1 VKAIPVGTKV
11 FIRAKESWANGEW
24 GIVRSFDGNDYHV
37 AIAGGQESLVFSR
50 TELVVRGDKKVTKE
64 ARIMKRIPRN
74 VIEAIQAVA
83 GGDSALDVAGVLT
96 NPQQEWPEG
105 TSMFVPNRI
114 NQREE
119 APAGDLVPG
128 QKDTGPKDSAGG
140 GGTSRK
146 ENDLEGAL

>member
-1 VKAIPVGTKV
+1 MTIPYRKDRIPSVKDQSDRDLEYDTAEKA
-11 FIRAKESWANGEW
+11 RAEYLKSKAKDVKKE
-24 GIVRSFDGNDYHV
+24 D
-37 AIAGGQESLVFSR
+37 
-50 TELVVRGDKKVTKE
+50 
-64 ARIMKRIPRN
+64 RIMKRIPRN
-74 VIEAIQAVA
+74 VIEAIEAVV

-105 TSMFVPNRI
+105 ISMFVPNRVDK
-114 NQREE
+114 RVE
-119 APAGDLVPG
+119 APAGDSVPG

>member
-1 VKAIPVGTKV
+1 
-11 FIRAKESWANGEW
+11 
-24 GIVRSFDGNDYHV
+24 
-37 AIAGGQESLVFSR
+37 
-50 TELVVRGDKKVTKE
+50 
-64 ARIMKRIPRN
+64 MKRIPRD

-114 NQREE
+114 NQRVET
-119 APAGDLVPG
+119 PTDRVPG
-128 QKDTGPKDSAGG
+128 QKDTGPKDSAGE

>member
-1 VKAIPVGTKV
+1 MTIPYRKDRIPSVKDQSDRDLEYDTAEKA
-11 FIRAKESWANGEW
+11 RAEYLKSKAKDVKKE
-24 GIVRSFDGNDYHV
+24 D
-37 AIAGGQESLVFSR
+37 
-50 TELVVRGDKKVTKE
+50 
-64 ARIMKRIPRN
+64 RIMKRIPRN
-74 VIEAIQAVA
+74 VIEAIEAVV

-105 TSMFVPNRI
+105 TSMFVPNRVDK
-114 NQREE
+114 RVE
-119 APAGDLVPG
+119 APAGDSVPG